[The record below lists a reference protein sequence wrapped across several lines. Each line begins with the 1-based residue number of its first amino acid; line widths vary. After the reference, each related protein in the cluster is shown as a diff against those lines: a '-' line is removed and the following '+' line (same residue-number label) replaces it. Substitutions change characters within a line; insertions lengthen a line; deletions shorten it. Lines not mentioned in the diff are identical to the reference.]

1 VSSWAGF
8 SLPYSK
14 GREAGEL
21 DLRMLLPGGIFLLG
35 TGVCNYPKCRKSDS
49 RYLLSSDFR
58 RLFLFVLVNHQLN
71 QRIIFI
77 GGYRFAGTLPALCLS
92 PNLSAAIAT
101 ELEMT

>member
-1 VSSWAGF
+1 
-8 SLPYSK
+8 
-14 GREAGEL
+14 
-21 DLRMLLPGGIFLLG
+21 
-35 TGVCNYPKCRKSDS
+35 
-49 RYLLSSDFR
+49 LLSSDFR